1 MNIKPEYI
9 LRQIAGTWIIFS
21 LEKNPTPNKGVLTLN
36 DSGALLWNLLSQGC
50 EEQQLLQV
58 LTSEYDVSAQQ
69 AKTDLDQ
76 FLKKLEDIGCLV
88 R

>member
-1 MNIKPEYI
+1 MNIKPEYV

-21 LEKNPTPNKGVLTLN
+21 LEKNPTPHKGVLTLN
-36 DSGALLWNLLSQGC
+36 DSGAMLWNLLSQGC
-50 EEQQLLQV
+50 EEQQLLQM